1 MALTKKC
8 GHMRIS
14 IKHNTIRQGL
24 LFKTTYYEV
33 RLTVL
38 FTHEEIQIIRQRKLM
53 KTKLLDRRPAT
64 AKVDDRD
71 DKFELTVGGIVNG
84 KTDRFLCATPS
95 ASKIYEERLLDTL
108 QQLKLWISDN
118 ADEADDFVV
127 EL

>member
-1 MALTKKC
+1 
-8 GHMRIS
+8 MRIS
-14 IKHNTIRQGL
+14 IKHNAVRRGL

-33 RLTVL
+33 AVTVL
-38 FTHEEIQIIRQRKLM
+38 FSHEEIQIIRQMNLQS
-53 KTKLLDRRPAT
+53 TKLLDRRPAT

-71 DKFELTVGGIVNG
+71 SKFELSVGKLING

-95 ASKIYEERLLDTL
+95 DSKIYEQRMLEVL
-108 QQLKLWISDN
+108 QQLKVWIGDN